1 MSARGPARRALIVTL
16 AVAGIATTLPAQT
29 RGRGNPEAAKIKNP
43 VAADAASIS
52 AGREIYQRSCA
63 SCHGAD
69 GKGGIVNSLVE
80 DRGGP
85 PTPDLTD
92 DQWDFG
98 SSDGE
103 IFAVIKNGT
112 PPDLFMG
119 PWDGRLTDTEMWN
132 VVNYVR
138 SLAAKKNEGM
148 VRRQQR

>member
-1 MSARGPARRALIVTL
+1 MKRLLSHALILGL
-16 AVAGIATTLPAQT
+16 ALAGAAWQV

-43 VAADAASIS
+43 VAADVTSIA
-52 AGREIYQRSCA
+52 AGRETFQRSCA

-69 GKGGIVNSLVE
+69 AKGGIVNSLVE

-103 IFAVIKNGT
+103 IFSSVKNGT

-132 VVNYVR
+132 VVNYIR
-138 SLAAKKNEGM
+138 SLAKKK
-148 VRRQQR
+148 

>member
-1 MSARGPARRALIVTL
+1 MIVRGHARRALIVAL
-16 AVAGIATTLPAQT
+16 ALASLTTAVVAQT

-43 VAADAASIS
+43 VAADAASIA
-52 AGREIYQRSCA
+52 AGREIYQRYCA

-103 IFAVIKNGT
+103 IFSAVKNGT

-119 PWDGRLTDTEMWN
+119 PWDGRLTDTEIWN

-138 SLAAKKNEGM
+138 SLAVRKK
-148 VRRQQR
+148 

>member
-1 MSARGPARRALIVTL
+1 VQALTQRALIVTL
-16 AVAGIATTLPAQT
+16 ALGCVATAVVAQT

-43 VAADAASIS
+43 VAADAASIAS
-52 AGREIYQRSCA
+52 GRDTYQRYCA

-103 IFAVIKNGT
+103 IFSVVKNGT

-138 SLAAKKNEGM
+138 SLAAKKK
-148 VRRQQR
+148 

>member
-1 MSARGPARRALIVTL
+1 MRHVLILGLALMWLSGAADAAYQV
-16 AVAGIATTLPAQT
+16 
-29 RGRGNPEAAKIKNP
+29 RGRGNPEAATIKNP
-43 VAADAASIS
+43 VVADAASIAS
-52 AGREIYQRSCA
+52 GREAYQHYCA

-103 IFAVIKNGT
+103 IFSAVKNGT

-119 PWDGRLTDTEMWN
+119 PWDGRLTDTEIWN
-132 VVNYVR
+132 VVNYIR
-138 SLAAKKNEGM
+138 SLAAKKK
-148 VRRQQR
+148 

>member
-1 MSARGPARRALIVTL
+1 MSARGHARRALIVAL
-16 AVAGIATTLPAQT
+16 ALASLTTAVVAQT

-43 VAADAASIS
+43 VAADAASIAS
-52 AGREIYQRSCA
+52 GRETYQRYCA

-103 IFAVIKNGT
+103 IFSVVKNGT
-112 PPDLFMG
+112 PPELFMG

-138 SLAAKKNEGM
+138 SLAAKKK
-148 VRRQQR
+148 